1 MLCEM
6 VDYMDSFLGTWMTL
20 TVSAILLNFLLSG
33 PVFYLYYWPSNITFE
48 KWQYKSNTKFP
59 SPEKVRDEIIAMMKG
74 IITATLCPT
83 ISLYLARTGISQ
95 AYCGWGG
102 HSLAY
107 HVGTF
112 VVTFMV
118 SDLYEY
124 LYHRLGHVTFRFWDF
139 HKHHHK
145 FYNPSPF
152 AVVADEWVDQFLR
165 ATPLLLFP
173 LVAPINIDVLF
184 LQFGLQFYG
193 YGVYLHW
200 GYESKY
206 LSSHNPVL
214 NTSFLHYCHRAKS
227 LMNTPYH
234 CGFHFKIW
242 DQLFD
247 TCYPKDK
254 CFCAECS
261 RNKGERTKE
270 AFEKVKIPDYS
281 QLITMKMWAGVLDMS
296 F

>member
-1 MLCEM
+1 MGWRLRYVVLKM
-6 VDYMDSFLGTWMTL
+6 
-20 TVSAILLNFLLSG
+20 
-33 PVFYLYYWPSNITFE
+33 IT
-48 KWQYKSNTKFP
+48 
-59 SPEKVRDEIIAMMKG
+59 
-74 IITATLCPT
+74 
-83 ISLYLARTGISQ
+83 
-95 AYCGWGG
+95 
-102 HSLAY
+102 
-107 HVGTF
+107 
-112 VVTFMV
+112 
-118 SDLYEY
+118 
-124 LYHRLGHVTFRFWDF
+124 
-139 HKHHHK
+139 
-145 FYNPSPF
+145 
-152 AVVADEWVDQFLR
+152 
-165 ATPLLLFP
+165 

-214 NTSFLHYCHRAKS
+214 NTSFQHYCHHAKS

-242 DQLFD
+242 DQLFN

-281 QLITMKMWAGVLDMS
+281 QLFTMKMWAGVLDMS